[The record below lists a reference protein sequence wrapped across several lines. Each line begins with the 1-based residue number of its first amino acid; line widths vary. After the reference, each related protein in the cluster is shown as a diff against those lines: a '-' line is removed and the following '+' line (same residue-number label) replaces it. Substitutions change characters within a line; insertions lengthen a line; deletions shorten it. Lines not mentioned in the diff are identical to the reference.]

1 MRRKSHIST
10 RSSKTYVDKNGYK
23 RFKDSDK
30 PVHRSVAELK
40 LGRPL
45 KSGEVVHH
53 KNRDKK
59 DNSFGNLHVFGSQ
72 SDHWEAHKQD
82 AKEYGRVYSLI
93 GKKRKGK

>member
-1 MRRKSHIST
+1 MLRKLKISA
-10 RSSKTYVDKNGYK
+10 RSSKTYVDYKGYK

-53 KNRDKK
+53 KNRNKQ
-59 DNSFGNLHVFGSQ
+59 DNTFSNLHVFSNQ
-72 SDHWEAHKQD
+72 NEHWRAHQLDTK
-82 AKEYGRVYSLI
+82 KYGKVFSMI
-93 GKKRKGK
+93 GKKGKTK